1 MNKKIFGLFLVVAAL
16 FSAASFQSCK
26 DNDSDLYNEVL
37 IKETQ
42 HYNELKNR
50 IDAIESSLCKV
61 DCELLKS
68 QVEALKAEVEALKA
82 KLGEFPVDKLNDVV
96 ARIEALEAQNTEI
109 LAAVEALQFNYEELL
124 ARVEAIEESLCR
136 EDCAALKAELEA
148 LKAKVAAANLDRV
161 NELLNRVQ
169 TLESQMKLKGVTVQS
184 VYTPAF
190 GSFNSPVGLNSNILL
205 GYCGQFATTVDGF
218 GEGIDLPSGDSYT
231 ENLGTIYLTVDPLNV
246 SAANYNVALLS
257 STGKSAGITMTDL
270 KVADKDILLGYTRA
284 GANYLYQTTAKL
296 ADKNAVQHI
305 TLNTQAYKDALKD
318 IISYKDGVNLS
329 NIASLI
335 YNTVHTDLRANAV
348 EVSYVG
354 ETVISKYEICAA
366 VVKPLGITTVEAL
379 GSINGNAVAS
389 KVSSVA
395 NKVVNKVQ
403 SLLLDRFGDKLIS
416 FEIES
421 IQLLPTTGGITVT
434 IPKHTIEIE
443 VNVNGDNGSASGT
456 GKNEE
461 PIQFTIPYSDLGG
474 AFASAQGQINDMIEM
489 VQNYI
494 SKINNAWTT
503 ITTGSGS
510 AIIDKAVEVIVNK
523 TLSVAERASH
533 LANPTL
539 FVVDGDKLKR
549 LSTIAAAPTV
559 LDNSSVELIPSS
571 NSLEL
576 VVPFYKKYLSA
587 TNTNSLVTIVDENDT
602 NINGRTF
609 EGTTL
614 RAKMDVPSGVTTIVY
629 EVADYY
635 GKPMQI
641 TCYVKK

>member
-16 FSAASFQSCK
+16 LSAASFQSCK

-37 IKETQ
+37 IKDTQ

-50 IDAIESSLCKV
+50 IDAIESSLGNV
-61 DCELLKS
+61 DCEALKS
-68 QVEALKAEVEALKA
+68 DVDALKAEVAALKA
-82 KLGEFPVDKLNDVV
+82 KLDEFPVDKLNDVV

-124 ARVEAIEESLCR
+124 ARVEALEDSLCR

-161 NELLNRVQ
+161 NELLNRVN
-169 TLESQMKLKGVTVQS
+169 TLEQQMKLKGVTVQS

-190 GSFNSPVGLNSNILL
+190 GSFNSAVGLNSNILL
-205 GYCGQFATTVDGF
+205 GYCGKITTGDPVF
-218 GEGIDLPSGDSYT
+218 GNGYEGGLKKGDVHT
-231 ENLGTIYLTVDPLNV
+231 KNLGTIYLTVDPLNV
-246 SAANYNVALLS
+246 SANGYEAALLS
-257 STGKSAGITMTDL
+257 STGKSAGITMSNL
-270 KVADKDILLGYTRA
+270 KPADKDIVLGYTRA
-284 GANYLYQTTAKL
+284 NNYLYQTTADL
-296 ADKNAVQHI
+296 SDKNAVQHI

-348 EVSYVG
+348 EVSYAG
-354 ETVISKYEICAA
+354 ESVISKYEISAA

-379 GSINGNAVAS
+379 ASINGDAVAS

-403 SLLLDRFGDKLIS
+403 DVLVDRFGDKLVDFEVPSIS
-416 FEIES
+416 LTPS
-421 IQLLPTTGGITVT
+421 GNSITVT
-434 IPKHTIEIE
+434 IPARRVNIVLRDDNNNVIGNGTNEAEINFDIPVSQFE
-443 VNVNGDNGSASGT
+443 SMFGNAQASIDDMVN
-456 GKNEE
+456 
-461 PIQFTIPYSDLGG
+461 
-474 AFASAQGQINDMIEM
+474 M

-494 SKINNAWTT
+494 SKINDAWTT

-510 AIIDKAVEVIVNK
+510 ALIDKAVEVIVNK

-559 LDNSSVELIPSS
+559 LENATVELIPSS

-576 VVPFYKKYLSA
+576 VVPFYKKYLKA
-587 TNTNSLVTIVDENDT
+587 TGATIIAEDGNGTD
-602 NINGRTF
+602 INGTIF

-614 RAKMDVPSGVTTIVY
+614 RAKMTVLSGVTEIEY

-635 GKPMQI
+635 GTMKKI
-641 TCYVKK
+641 TCYVKKQ

>member
-16 FSAASFQSCK
+16 LSAVSFQSCK

-37 IKETQ
+37 IKDTQ

-50 IDAIESSLCKV
+50 IDAIESSLGNV
-61 DCELLKS
+61 DCEALKS
-68 QVEALKAEVEALKA
+68 DVEALKAEVAALKA
-82 KLGEFPVDKLNDVV
+82 KLDEFPVDKLNDVV
-96 ARIEALEAQNTEI
+96 ARIEAIEAQNTEI

-124 ARVEAIEESLCR
+124 ARVEALEDSLCR

-161 NELLNRVQ
+161 NELLNRVN
-169 TLESQMKLKGVTVQS
+169 TLEQQMKLKGVTVQS

-205 GYCGQFATTVDGF
+205 GYCGKIATGDPNF
-218 GEGIDLPSGDSYT
+218 GDSGLPGGDSYT
-231 ENLGTIYLTVDPLNV
+231 KNLGTIYLTVDPLNV

-257 STGKSAGITMTDL
+257 STGKSAGITMTPL
-270 KVADKDILLGYTRA
+270 KVANKDIILGYTRA
-284 GANYLYQTTAKL
+284 GANYLYQTTAEL
-296 ADKNAVQHI
+296 TDKNAVQHI

-348 EVSYVG
+348 EVSYVN

-389 KVSSVA
+389 KVSSAA
-395 NKVVNKVQ
+395 NKIVNKVQ
-403 SLLLDRFGDKLIS
+403 SVLVDRFGANLIS
-416 FEIES
+416 FDVPS
-421 IQLLPTTGGITVT
+421 ISLVPSGGYITVT
-434 IPKHTIEIE
+434 IPAGAINI
-443 VNVNGDNGSASGT
+443 NVTASGT
-456 GKNEE
+456 AGSVTGTGTNGDDIRFQT
-461 PIQFTIPYSDLGG
+461 PVSDFADIFDG
-474 AFASAQGQINDMIEM
+474 AQADIDNLVAQ

-510 AIIDKAVEVIVNK
+510 ALIDKAVEVIVNK

-539 FVVDGDKLKR
+539 FVVDGGKLKR

-559 LDNSSVELIPSS
+559 LENATVELIPSS

-576 VVPFYKKYLSA
+576 VVPFYKKYLNA
-587 TNTNSLVTIVDENDT
+587 TGATIISENGE
-602 NINGRTF
+602 NINDNTF
-609 EGTTL
+609 DGTVLRANMTVPAGTT
-614 RAKMDVPSGVTTIVY
+614 AITY
-629 EVADYY
+629 QVADYY
-635 GKPMQI
+635 GTIKEI